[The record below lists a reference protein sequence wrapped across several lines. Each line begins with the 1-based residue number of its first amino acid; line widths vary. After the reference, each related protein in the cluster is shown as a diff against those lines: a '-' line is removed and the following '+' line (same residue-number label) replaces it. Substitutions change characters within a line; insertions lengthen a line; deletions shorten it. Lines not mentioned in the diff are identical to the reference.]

1 LNHIDAESLCLKC
14 FAAYGKSG
22 QAFLPASLT
31 KIEEDKLKI
40 IPVLDIL
47 DGVAVH
53 AVRGKRK
60 EYKPLRSV
68 LFASV
73 DPLEVAV
80 AFKNLGFNELYVADL
95 DAITGKK
102 PNITVIK
109 RISDETRL
117 RLMVDAGVADLP
129 RAEELL
135 KNHVSKVVIGTET
148 LSTIKFVG
156 EAIECFGKDRVVV
169 SLDLKDGRV
178 LSKPELG
185 KFRSPTGILRELQ
198 EMGLDQVIILDL
210 SRVGSDEGVNI
221 PLLKEIVSRFK
232 LKVFVGGGVRDLKDL
247 LELERMGVFGVL
259 LATALHTG
267 KIKVDEAR
275 DAGLDLS

>member
-1 LNHIDAESLCLKC
+1 M
-14 FAAYGKSG
+14 
-22 QAFLPASLT
+22 
-31 KIEEDKLKI
+31 KI

-47 DGVAVH
+47 EGVAVH
-53 AVRGKRK
+53 AVRGRRK
-60 EYKPLRSV
+60 EYKHLRSELV
-68 LFASV
+68 ASA

-80 AFKNLGFNELYVADL
+80 AFKDLGFHELYVADL
-95 DAITGKK
+95 DAIPGKK

-148 LSTIKFVG
+148 LPTIRFVG
-156 EAIECFGKDRVVV
+156 EAIESFGKDRVVV
-169 SLDLKDGRV
+169 SLDLKDGKV

-185 KFRSPTGILRELQ
+185 KFRNPAGILRELQ
-198 EMGLDQVIILDL
+198 EIGLGQVIILDL
-210 SRVGSDEGVNI
+210 SRVGSEEGVKML
-221 PLLKEIVSRFK
+221 LLKEILSNFR

-247 LELERMGVFGVL
+247 LELEKMGVFGVL
-259 LATALHTG
+259 LATALHSG
-267 KIKVDEAR
+267 RIRVEEAR
-275 DAGLDLS
+275 GAGLDLS

>member
-1 LNHIDAESLCLKC
+1 MPLNVLLANGEN
-14 FAAYGKSG
+14 G
-22 QAFLPASLT
+22 QAFLLASLT

-53 AVRGKRK
+53 AVRGRRK
-60 EYKPLRSV
+60 EYKPLGSELV
-68 LFASV
+68 ASA

-80 AFKNLGFNELYVADL
+80 VFKNLGFNELYVADL
-95 DAITGKK
+95 DAISGKK
-102 PNITVIK
+102 PNIHIIK

-148 LSTIKFVG
+148 LPTIRFVG
-156 EAIECFGKDRVVV
+156 EAIECFGKNRVVV
-169 SLDLKDGRV
+169 SLDLKDGKV
-178 LSKPELG
+178 LGTPELG
-185 KFRSPTGILRELQ
+185 KFKNPADILRGLQ
-198 EMGLDQVIILDL
+198 EMGLEQIIILDL
-210 SRVGSDEGVNI
+210 SRVGSDEGVNM
-221 PLLKEIVSRFK
+221 PLLREILGRFK
-232 LKVFVGGGVRDLKDL
+232 LKVLVGGGVRDLKDL

-259 LATALHTG
+259 LATALHSG
-267 KIKVDEAR
+267 RIRVEEAR
-275 DAGLDLS
+275 GAGLDLS